1 MIVSSTITK
10 EEGFKMFL
18 VGIIFLSGIS
28 ISLVAA
34 YFSIVGL
41 ATMFP
46 GSMEAI
52 VIMGAVLE
60 IGKLVAAVWLHKNWH
75 EAFGFLK
82 YYLLLAVVV
91 LSAITSMGIFGFLSK
106 SHVEHGA
113 SIEKEQAVIAQ
124 IESKIE
130 RKQTFIAQRKDLLT
144 QFEKQTQST
153 SEGSDQIIKRL
164 DDRIKAIKE
173 EETSL
178 LKIQND
184 LLLKF
189 DADIKILDQELESSK
204 KSTGFFGANNFD
216 TVNNSQ
222 KPKREQ
228 INKDRN
234 LALEKIETV
243 KKETIQKIS
252 DVRSQIDSIQF
263 QDKPTTID
271 NPKISQYQNDIEE
284 AYNEIGE
291 LENEKFEYGAA
302 LRALETEIGP
312 IKYIVGAL
320 DEWIGLDVNTEQ
332 AIRIIIVILIFVFD
346 PLAILLLI
354 AATITYSKNKEEDL
368 PPDIRDIR
376 NKLLDELEEYIN
388 EGGLA
393 EHFIERT
400 KK

>member
-1 MIVSSTITK
+1 
-10 EEGFKMFL
+10 MFL

-52 VIMGAVLE
+52 IIMGAVLE

-124 IESKIE
+124 IESKIQ
-130 RKQTFIAQRKDLLT
+130 RKQTFIDQRKDLLS
-144 QFEKQTQST
+144 QFEQQSK
-153 SEGSDQIIKRL
+153 SSNEGSDQIIKRL
-164 DDRIKAIKE
+164 DDRIKSIKE

-178 LKIQND
+178 LQVQND
-184 LLLKF
+184 LLLKL
-189 DADIKILDQELESSK
+189 DAEQEKLDQELESSK

-216 TVNNSQ
+216 AVNNSQ
-222 KPKREQ
+222 KTKREKIAQ
-228 INKDRN
+228 DRN
-234 LALEKIETV
+234 SVLEKIESV
-243 KKETIQKIS
+243 KKDTIQKIS
-252 DVRSQIDSIQF
+252 EVRTQIDSIQF
-263 QDKPTTID
+263 QDKPTLVD
-271 NPKISQYQNDIEE
+271 DPKIAEYRNDIEK
-284 AYNEIGE
+284 AYNDIGE

-312 IKYIVGAL
+312 IKYIVGAI

-332 AIRIIIVILIFVFD
+332 AIRIIIIILIFVFD

-368 PPDIRDIR
+368 PPDVRDIR
-376 NKLLDELEEYIN
+376 NKLLEELEEYIN

>member
-1 MIVSSTITK
+1 
-10 EEGFKMFL
+10 MFL

-130 RKQTFIAQRKDLLT
+130 RKQTFITQRKDLLS

-153 SEGSDQIIKRL
+153 SESSDQIIKRL

-184 LLLKF
+184 LLSKF
-189 DADIKILDQELESSK
+189 DSDIEILDQELESSK
-204 KSTGFFGANNFD
+204 KSTGFFGANNFNA
-216 TVNNSQ
+216 VNNSQ

-234 LALEKIETV
+234 FALEKIETV

-271 NPKISQYQNDIEE
+271 NPKISQYQNDIEQ

>member
-1 MIVSSTITK
+1 
-10 EEGFKMFL
+10 MFL

-184 LLLKF
+184 LLSKF
-189 DADIKILDQELESSK
+189 DSDIKILDQELESSK
-204 KSTGFFGANNFD
+204 KSTGFFGASNFD

-252 DVRSQIDSIQF
+252 DIRSQIDSIQF

>member
-1 MIVSSTITK
+1 
-10 EEGFKMFL
+10 MFL
-18 VGIIFLSGIS
+18 VGVIFLSGIS

-130 RKQTFIAQRKDLLT
+130 RKQTFITQRKDLLS

-153 SEGSDQIIKRL
+153 SESSDQIIKRL

-184 LLLKF
+184 LLSKF
-189 DADIKILDQELESSK
+189 DSDIKILDQELESSK

-234 LALEKIETV
+234 FALEKIETV

-263 QDKPTTID
+263 QDEPTTID

-284 AYNEIGE
+284 AYNEISE

>member
-1 MIVSSTITK
+1 
-10 EEGFKMFL
+10 MFL
-18 VGIIFLSGIS
+18 VGVIFLSGIS

-130 RKQTFIAQRKDLLT
+130 RKQTFITQRKDLLS

-153 SEGSDQIIKRL
+153 SESSDQIIKRL

-184 LLLKF
+184 LLSKF
-189 DADIKILDQELESSK
+189 DSDIKTLDQELESSK

-234 LALEKIETV
+234 FALEKIETV

>member
-1 MIVSSTITK
+1 
-10 EEGFKMFL
+10 MFL
-18 VGIIFLSGIS
+18 VGVIFLSGIS

-130 RKQTFIAQRKDLLT
+130 RKQTFITQRKDLLS

-153 SEGSDQIIKRL
+153 SESSDQIIKRL

-189 DADIKILDQELESSK
+189 DSDIKTLDQELESSK

-234 LALEKIETV
+234 FALEKIETV

>member
-1 MIVSSTITK
+1 
-10 EEGFKMFL
+10 MFL

-113 SIEKEQAVIAQ
+113 SIEKEQAVVAQ

-130 RKQTFIAQRKDLLT
+130 RKQTFITQRKDLLT

-178 LKIQND
+178 LKTQND

>member
-1 MIVSSTITK
+1 
-10 EEGFKMFL
+10 MFL

-130 RKQTFIAQRKDLLT
+130 RKQTFIAQRKDLLS

-153 SEGSDQIIKRL
+153 SESSDQIIKRL

-189 DADIKILDQELESSK
+189 DSDIKTLDQELESSK

-234 LALEKIETV
+234 FALEKIETV

>member
-1 MIVSSTITK
+1 
-10 EEGFKMFL
+10 MFL
-18 VGIIFLSGIS
+18 VGVIFLSGIS

-60 IGKLVAAVWLHKNWH
+60 IGKLVAAVWLHKNWG

-91 LSAITSMGIFGFLSK
+91 LSIITSMGIFGFLSK

-124 IESKIE
+124 IDSKID
-130 RKQTFIAQRKDLLT
+130 RKQSFIEQRKDLLS
-144 QFEKQTQST
+144 QLESQSKSS
-153 SEGSDQIIKRL
+153 SEDSSDIIKRL
-164 DDRIKAIKE
+164 DDRIKSIKE

-184 LLLKF
+184 LLLK
-189 DADIKILDQELESSK
+189 LDTDTRRLDEELEASRK
-204 KSTGFFGANNFD
+204 NTGFFGANNFD
-216 TVNNSQ
+216 VVNNSQ
-222 KPKREQ
+222 KAKREQ
-228 INKDRN
+228 ANKDRN

-243 KKETIQKIS
+243 KKETIEKIS
-252 DVRSQIDSIQF
+252 EVRSQIDSIQF
-263 QDKPTTID
+263 QDKPAIID
-271 NPKISQYQNDIEE
+271 SPKISQYQNDIEQ
-284 AYNEIGE
+284 AYNDIGE

-320 DEWIGLDVNTEQ
+320 DEWIGLDVGTEQ

-368 PPDIRDIR
+368 PPDVRDIR
-376 NKLLDELEEYIN
+376 NKLLDELDEYIN

>member
-1 MIVSSTITK
+1 MIASLITTKK
-10 EEGFKMFL
+10 ERFKVFL
-18 VGIIFLSGIS
+18 VGVIFLSGVS

-52 VIMGAVLE
+52 VTMGAVLE

-82 YYLLLAVVV
+82 YYLLLAVIV
-91 LSAITSMGIFGFLSK
+91 LSVITSMGIFGFLSK

-113 SIEKEQAVIAQ
+113 SIEKELAVISQ
-124 IESKIE
+124 IENKID
-130 RKQTFIAQRKDLLT
+130 RKQKFIEQRNNLLL
-144 QFEKQTQST
+144 QFQSE
-153 SEGSDQIIKRL
+153 SKLKNEDSSDVIKRL
-164 DDRIKAIKE
+164 DDRIKSIKE
-173 EETSL
+173 EEISL

-184 LLLKF
+184 LLLNLDK
-189 DADIKILDQELESSK
+189 KIIQLDTELESAK

-216 TVNNSQ
+216 TINNTQ
-222 KPKREQ
+222 KTKRDE
-228 INKDRN
+228 INKQRN
-234 LALEKIETV
+234 LALDKIETA
-243 KKETIQKIS
+243 KKDTIQKIS

-263 QDKPTTID
+263 QDKPNVID
-271 NPKISQYQNDIEE
+271 NPKISQYQNEIEQ
-284 AYNEIGE
+284 AYNDISEM
-291 LENEKFEYGAA
+291 ENEKFEYGSA

-320 DEWIGLDVNTEQ
+320 DEWIGFNVGTEQ
-332 AIRIIIVILIFVFD
+332 AIRIIIMILIFVFD

-368 PPDIRDIR
+368 PPDVRDIR

>member
-1 MIVSSTITK
+1 
-10 EEGFKMFL
+10 MFL

-52 VIMGAVLE
+52 IIMGAVLE

-82 YYLLLAVVV
+82 YYLLLAVIV
-91 LSAITSMGIFGFLSK
+91 LSGITSMGIFGFLSK

-113 SIEKEQAVIAQ
+113 SIEKEQAVITQ
-124 IESKIE
+124 IENKIK
-130 RKQTFIAQRKDLLT
+130 RKQVFIDQRKDLLS
-144 QFEKQTQST
+144 QFEQQSK
-153 SEGSDQIIKRL
+153 SNNEGSDQIIKRL
-164 DDRIKAIKE
+164 DDRIKSIKE

-178 LKIQND
+178 LQVQND
-184 LLLKF
+184 SLLKLETEQE
-189 DADIKILDQELESSK
+189 KLDQELESSK
-204 KSTGFFGANNFD
+204 KSTGFFGVNNFD
-216 TVNNSQ
+216 AVNNSQ
-222 KPKREQ
+222 KTKREKIAQ
-228 INKDRN
+228 DRN
-234 LALEKIETV
+234 SVLEKIESV
-243 KKETIQKIS
+243 KKDTIQKIS
-252 DVRSQIDSIQF
+252 EVRTQIDSIQF
-263 QDKPTTID
+263 QDKPTLVD
-271 NPKISQYQNDIEE
+271 DPKIAEYRNDIEK
-284 AYNEIGE
+284 AYNDIGE
-291 LENEKFEYGAA
+291 LDNEKFEYGAA

-312 IKYIVGAL
+312 IKYIVGAI

-332 AIRIIIVILIFVFD
+332 AIRIIIIILIFVFD

-354 AATITYSKNKEEDL
+354 SATITYSKNKEEDL
-368 PPDIRDIR
+368 PPDVRDIR
-376 NKLLDELEEYIN
+376 NKLLEELEEYIN

>member
-1 MIVSSTITK
+1 
-10 EEGFKMFL
+10 MFL

-130 RKQTFIAQRKDLLT
+130 RKQTFITQRKDLLS

-153 SEGSDQIIKRL
+153 SESSDQIIKRL

-189 DADIKILDQELESSK
+189 DSDIKTLDQELESSK

-234 LALEKIETV
+234 FALEKIETV

>member
-1 MIVSSTITK
+1 
-10 EEGFKMFL
+10 
-18 VGIIFLSGIS
+18 
-28 ISLVAA
+28 
-34 YFSIVGL
+34 
-41 ATMFP
+41 
-46 GSMEAI
+46 
-52 VIMGAVLE
+52 
-60 IGKLVAAVWLHKNWH
+60 
-75 EAFGFLK
+75 
-82 YYLLLAVVV
+82 
-91 LSAITSMGIFGFLSK
+91 MGIFGFLSK

-130 RKQTFIAQRKDLLT
+130 RKQTFITQRKDLLS

-153 SEGSDQIIKRL
+153 SESSDQIIKRL

-189 DADIKILDQELESSK
+189 DSDIKTLDQELESSK
-204 KSTGFFGANNFD
+204 KSTGFFGANNFNA
-216 TVNNSQ
+216 VNNSQ

-234 LALEKIETV
+234 FALEKIETV

>member
-1 MIVSSTITK
+1 
-10 EEGFKMFL
+10 MFL

-130 RKQTFIAQRKDLLT
+130 RKQTFITQRKDLLS

-153 SEGSDQIIKRL
+153 SESSDQIIKRL

-184 LLLKF
+184 LLSKF
-189 DADIKILDQELESSK
+189 DSDIKILDQELESSK

-234 LALEKIETV
+234 FALEKIETV

>member
-1 MIVSSTITK
+1 
-10 EEGFKMFL
+10 MFL

-52 VIMGAVLE
+52 IIMGAVLE

-113 SIEKEQAVIAQ
+113 SIEKEQAVISQ

-130 RKQTFIAQRKDLLT
+130 RKQQFIDQRKDLLS
-144 QFEKQTQST
+144 QFEKQST
-153 SEGSDQIIKRL
+153 SNDAGSEAIIKRL
-164 DDRIKAIKE
+164 DDRIKSIKE

-178 LKIQND
+178 LQVQND
-184 LLLKF
+184 LLLKL
-189 DADIKILDQELESSK
+189 DAEQEKLDQELESSK

-216 TVNNSQ
+216 AVNNSQ
-222 KPKREQ
+222 KTKREKIAQ
-228 INKDRN
+228 DRN
-234 LALEKIETV
+234 SVLEKIESV
-243 KKETIQKIS
+243 KKDTIQKIS
-252 DVRSQIDSIQF
+252 EVRTQIDSIQF
-263 QDKPTTID
+263 QDKPTLVD
-271 NPKISQYQNDIEE
+271 DPKIAEYRNDIEK
-284 AYNEIGE
+284 AYNDIGE

-312 IKYIVGAL
+312 IKYIVGAI

-332 AIRIIIVILIFVFD
+332 AIRIIIIILIFVFD

-368 PPDIRDIR
+368 PPDVRDIR
-376 NKLLDELEEYIN
+376 NKLLEELEEYIN

>member
-1 MIVSSTITK
+1 
-10 EEGFKMFL
+10 MFL

-130 RKQTFIAQRKDLLT
+130 RKQTFITQRKDLLS

-153 SEGSDQIIKRL
+153 SESSDQIIKRL

-189 DADIKILDQELESSK
+189 DSDIKTLDQELESSK
-204 KSTGFFGANNFD
+204 KSTGFFGANNFNA
-216 TVNNSQ
+216 VNNSQ

-234 LALEKIETV
+234 FALEKIETV

>member
-1 MIVSSTITK
+1 
-10 EEGFKMFL
+10 MFL

-130 RKQTFIAQRKDLLT
+130 RKQTFITQRKDLLS

-153 SEGSDQIIKRL
+153 SESSDQIIKRL

-173 EETSL
+173 EESSL

-184 LLLKF
+184 LLSKF
-189 DADIKILDQELESSK
+189 DSDIKILDQELESSK

-234 LALEKIETV
+234 FALEKIETV

>member
-1 MIVSSTITK
+1 
-10 EEGFKMFL
+10 MFYAIL
-18 VGIIFLSGIS
+18 TLISALS
-28 ISLVAA
+28 ISSVAA

-130 RKQTFIAQRKDLLT
+130 RKQTFITQRKDLLS

-153 SEGSDQIIKRL
+153 SESSDQIIKRL

-184 LLLKF
+184 LLSKF
-189 DADIKILDQELESSK
+189 DSDIKILDQELESSK

-234 LALEKIETV
+234 FALEKIETV

>member
-1 MIVSSTITK
+1 
-10 EEGFKMFL
+10 MFL

-130 RKQTFIAQRKDLLT
+130 RKQTFITQRKDLLS

-153 SEGSDQIIKRL
+153 SESSDQIIKRL

-189 DADIKILDQELESSK
+189 DSDIKILDQELESSK

-234 LALEKIETV
+234 FALEKIETV

>member
-1 MIVSSTITK
+1 
-10 EEGFKMFL
+10 MFL
-18 VGIIFLSGIS
+18 AGIIFFSGIS

-52 VIMGAVLE
+52 IIMGAVLE
-60 IGKLVAAVWLHKNWH
+60 IGKLVAAVWLHKNWD

-82 YYLLLAVVV
+82 YYLLLAVVI

-113 SIEKEQAVIAQ
+113 SIEKEQAVISQ

-130 RKQTFIAQRKDLLT
+130 RKQQFIDQRKDLLS
-144 QFEKQTQST
+144 QFEEQSN
-153 SEGSDQIIKRL
+153 SNDEDSNAIIKRL
-164 DDRIKAIKE
+164 DDRIKSIKE
-173 EETSL
+173 EESSL
-178 LKIQND
+178 LETQQE
-184 LLLKF
+184 LLNKYNEQESL
-189 DADIKILDQELESSK
+189 LNQELEDSK
-204 KSTGFFGANNFD
+204 KSTGLFGANNFQS
-216 TVNNSQ
+216 VNNSQ
-222 KPKREQ
+222 KEKRETLQ
-228 INKDRN
+228 QDRSSALSKIDSIKKDT
-234 LALEKIETV
+234 LT
-243 KKETIQKIS
+243 KIS
-252 DVRSQIDSIQF
+252 AIRDQIDSIQF
-263 QDKPTTID
+263 KEDSVTVD
-271 NPKISQYQNDIEE
+271 NPKIDQYRNEIETAYNDIS
-284 AYNEIGE
+284 E
-291 LENEKFEYGAA
+291 LENQKFEYGSA

-320 DEWIGLDVNTEQ
+320 DEWIGLSVGTEQ

-354 AATITYSKNKEEDL
+354 SATITYAKNKEEDL
-368 PPDIRDIR
+368 PPDVRDIR
-376 NKLLDELEEYIN
+376 NKLLEELEEYLN

-393 EHFIERT
+393 DHFIERT

>member
-1 MIVSSTITK
+1 
-10 EEGFKMFL
+10 MFL

>member
-1 MIVSSTITK
+1 
-10 EEGFKMFL
+10 MFL
-18 VGIIFLSGIS
+18 VGLIFLSGIC

-60 IGKLVAAVWLHKNWH
+60 VGKLVAAVWLHKNWH

-113 SIEKEQAVIAQ
+113 SIEKEEAIISQ

-130 RKQTFIAQRKDLLT
+130 RKQQFIDQRKDLLS
-144 QFEKQTQST
+144 QFEKQNS
-153 SEGSDQIIKRL
+153 SNDAGSNSIIKRL
-164 DDRIKAIKE
+164 DDRIKSMKE
-173 EETSL
+173 EEASL
-178 LKIQND
+178 LETQQE
-184 LLLKF
+184 LLNKYNNQESL
-189 DADIKILDQELESSK
+189 LNQELEDSK
-204 KSTGFFGANNFD
+204 KSNGFFGANNFN

-222 KPKREQ
+222 KPKRESIQ
-228 INKDRN
+228 QDRG
-234 LALEKIETV
+234 LALSKINSI
-243 KKETIQKIS
+243 KKDTLDKIS
-252 DVRSQIDSIQF
+252 AIRQQIDSVQF
-263 QDKPTTID
+263 KEASNVVND
-271 NPKISQYQNDIEE
+271 PKVNEYRSEIEA
-284 AYNEIGE
+284 AYNEISDF
-291 LENEKFEYGAA
+291 ENQKFEYGAT

-320 DEWIGLDVNTEQ
+320 DEWVGLNVNTEQ
-332 AIRIIIVILIFVFD
+332 AIRIIIIVLIFVFD

-368 PPDIRDIR
+368 PPEIREIR